1 MLGTF
6 EGAVGEGESASDS
19 SSTGSTDGVL
29 GSFSD
34 GASAA
39 PGTMVAVVSSAN
51 VEAVALEAELDE
63 VGACEKMAKARIAN
77 VDEGRGGG
85 VCCC

>member
-1 MLGTF
+1 
-6 EGAVGEGESASDS
+6 
-19 SSTGSTDGVL
+19 
-29 GSFSD
+29 
-34 GASAA
+34 
-39 PGTMVAVVSSAN
+39 MVAVVSSAN

-85 VCCC
+85 VCCCCCCCCCSNGNRPSSAWAHTPVGRCPGGTKGAFFSGGVVAS